1 MNNLSMLIQ
10 FFQFLLQSIKT
21 SRQNAT
27 KLIIRLPGSDLL
39 HFSYT
44 HLRPSSST
52 DETEKTLLEK
62 FVPILSQVLQMLL
75 ELHPFCCD
83 QVDSI
88 GIFDRLE
95 KYIQKTS
102 VCCFCF
108 SSNSVKRI
116 FLEWRYTVKSY
127 WADFSSR
134 KIT

>member
-10 FFQFLLQSIKT
+10 FFQFLLQSIKN

-27 KLIIRLPGSDLL
+27 KLVIRLPGSDLL

-44 HLRPSSST
+44 YLRPSSST

-75 ELHPFCCD
+75 ELHPSCCD
-83 QVDSI
+83 QIDSI

-95 KYIQKTS
+95 SYSKKTS
-102 VCCFCF
+102 VCGFFFFQKLC
-108 SSNSVKRI
+108 
-116 FLEWRYTVKSY
+116 
-127 WADFSSR
+127 
-134 KIT
+134 